1 MISVVVNHFYTI
13 NILYD
18 FLNRFFPSI
27 VPHLMFFYF
36 VFLETFSRNPKIIT
50 GKRATYFAD
59 GFATLHPVPFLDDSK
74 FISSYTH
81 SYLNNPDYVA
91 GKPDELGIAWRA
103 HICVWAANQ
112 ALSLEG
118 DFVECGVW
126 YGMLSRTMCEYVD
139 FNKTKRNF
147 YLFDT
152 WGKMPGSHPDPNY
165 QHDIFAIVK
174 KIFSKF
180 KNVHLI
186 RGMVPDTFDQV
197 QIKKIAYLGID
208 MNNGKPELATL
219 EKFYDKV
226 VSGGIIY
233 FDDYGPFLN
242 VRKVVDNFFKDK
254 PESPLYFPSGN
265 SIVIK
270 I

>member
-1 MISVVVNHFYTI
+1 MIHRRIIKTI
-13 NILYD
+13 YD
-18 FLNRFFPSI
+18 LLCKFSPAL

-36 VFLETFSRNPKIIT
+36 VFLETFSKNPKIIT
-50 GKRATYFAD
+50 GKRASYFAD
-59 GFATLHPVPFLDDSK
+59 GFATLHHVPFLEDSK
-74 FISSYTH
+74 FISAYTKSYFK
-81 SYLNNPDYVA
+81 NPEYIA
-91 GKPDELGIAWRA
+91 GKPDELSIAWRA

-139 FNKTKRNF
+139 FNKIKRSF

-152 WGKMPGSHPDPNY
+152 WGKMPGSHPNPNY
-165 QHDIFAIVK
+165 QHDIFTSVK
-174 KIFSKF
+174 DRFSKF

-186 RGMVPDTFDQV
+186 RGAVPNSFDQV

-208 MNNGKPELATL
+208 MNDGIAELATL

-233 FDDYGPFLN
+233 FDDYGPFLK
-242 VRKVVDNFFKDK
+242 VRKVVDDFFKDK
-254 PESPLYFPSGN
+254 PESLLYFPSGN
-265 SIVIK
+265 AIIIK